1 MILELL
7 TNEFLN
13 RFKHEKRA
21 QVCLWFDEKEEFARL
36 IPFFEQYLN
45 EQTYPP
51 FKLLVYDPSNLRGQI
66 WIKHQ
71 IYSVLSSLEEDQ
83 RGQQKFVIYLPL
95 SEDRLDSP
103 DDEGRNHLEL
113 LLEYRMTLP
122 HWRIGGKRPTIFS
135 FLRQAGVRL
144 PENPSEQRRLYDG
157 GRDSLLAKYV
167 AKFVNRRDDFWETIV
182 TPELIRSRLIG
193 DVEQTL
199 LDLAVA
205 PEPTWDSLLQKG
217 LAKELL
223 QVARERFG
231 IQTDESNPVAIVRDF
246 VTLLALTETYLG
258 YEEPSDFPFAER
270 LPPLAARER
279 CLQFL
284 RRWLRD
290 AESRPAWDRWVT
302 EVEQP
307 YNLSTWA
314 SNKNGL
320 SYGFPHLVRSRWER
334 TIRDFNEAA
343 AKISNTLAFFMRTQ
357 EAIEKEAEFAKAS
370 HTNMGAWT
378 ILARLGR
385 LVADC
390 QTGLIRVNEKAT
402 VQELAALYV
411 ELAPVIEQQHVRI
424 RFDAMQQSLP
434 SIGKVADRHYA
445 AYANL
450 LNQRFFDLYS
460 QQGSTEIE
468 GIKFVTDRLQQ
479 QIWQAHE
486 RRAIV
491 IVDALRFDCAIEIK
505 ELLDLE
511 VQVEPLRAALPTIT
525 PVGMTAMLPL
535 NGEMVQVNVQG
546 NQLQLKVGGKDL
558 SARANRLA
566 FLSSIG
572 ADCREITEIEEAPLE
587 SEGFGN
593 LLVVFGH
600 EEVDHIGHGNGNNL
614 IRHLD
619 REVHRIAQIIRK
631 LHGWGYAAVHVVTDH
646 GFILMDEENLPPE
659 VPCKREVC
667 QLLKERFALV
677 AAEADVPLVTFP
689 LPWNSSMRVAVP
701 PGMAF
706 FKTEKSFSHGGATLQ
721 ELIIPH
727 LISRSARQMKLMEI
741 EVVVPTLELLQASV
755 RLIIRPKALP
765 TGKSA
770 SSPLLPGFSQEL
782 GRTLRVDV
790 LRHGNSVL
798 PNSEAK
804 EVRLEPSDDEKRLTL
819 FFRTELGFEKGELLD
834 LVVMDA
840 DTREVLSPVELK
852 LSIGRN
858 I

>member
-1 MILELL
+1 MILEVL

-21 QVCLWFDEKEEFARL
+21 QVCLWFDEKGEFAHL
-36 IPFFEQYLN
+36 VPVFAQHLDEH
-45 EQTYPP
+45 PHAP
-51 FKLLVYDPSNLRGQI
+51 FKLLVYDPPSLRGQI

-71 IYSVLSSLEEDQ
+71 IHAALAALSEDK
-83 RGQQKFVIYLPL
+83 RLQQKFVIYLPL

-103 DDEGRNHLEL
+103 DEEGRNHLEL
-113 LLEYRMTLP
+113 LVEYRLTLP
-122 HWRIGGKRPTIFS
+122 PWRIGGKRPTVFS

-144 PENPSEQRRLYDG
+144 PDNPSEQRRLYDG
-157 GRDSLLAKYV
+157 GSDSLLAKYV
-167 AKFVNRRDDFWETIV
+167 AKFADRSREFWDTIV
-182 TPELIRSRLIG
+182 TPELVQSRLVG

-205 PEPTWDSLLQKG
+205 PEATWSTLQEKG
-217 LAKELL
+217 LKNELL
-223 QVARERFG
+223 QVVSERFG
-231 IQTDESNPVAIVRDF
+231 FETEESDPAAIVREF
-246 VTLLALTETYLG
+246 VALLALTETYLG
-258 YEEPSDFPFAER
+258 YGEPSDFPFANR
-270 LPPLAARER
+270 LPPLATRDR

-302 EVEQP
+302 EVERQ

-314 SNKNGL
+314 SNRTGL
-320 SYGFPHLVRSRWER
+320 SFGFPHLVRSRWEK
-334 TIRDFNEAA
+334 TIGDFNEAT
-343 AKISNTLAFFMRTQ
+343 AKISDTLAFFKRAQ
-357 EAIEKEAEFAKAS
+357 EAVEKEAEFARAS
-370 HTNMGAWT
+370 HTDTGAWT
-378 ILARLGR
+378 MLARLGR
-385 LVADC
+385 LVTDC
-390 QTGLIRVNEKAT
+390 QVGLKRIDQKTT
-402 VQELAALYV
+402 VRELAALYV
-411 ELAPVIEQQHVRI
+411 ELAPIIEQQHLRI
-424 RFDAMQQSLP
+424 RFVAMQQSLP

-445 AYANL
+445 AYANS
-450 LNQRFFDLYS
+450 LNQRFFDLYR
-460 QQGSTEIE
+460 QQSSTDIE
-468 GIKFVTDRLQQ
+468 GIPFVTDRLQQ
-479 QIWQAHE
+479 QLWEAHE
-486 RRAIV
+486 RRAII

-505 ELLDLE
+505 ELLDSE

-525 PVGMTAMLPL
+525 PIGMTAMLPL
-535 NGEMVQVNVQG
+535 NGDMVQLKVQG

-558 SARANRLA
+558 CARANRLA

-572 ADCREITEIEEAPLE
+572 ADCRDITEIEEAASQP
-587 SEGFGN
+587 EGLGK

-619 REVHRIAQIIRK
+619 REVHRLSQIIRK
-631 LHGWGYAAVHVVTDH
+631 LHGWGYGCVHVVTDH
-646 GFILMDEENLPPE
+646 GFILIDEEKLPPE

-677 AAEADVPLVTFP
+677 SAESDVPLVTFP
-689 LPWNSSMRVAVP
+689 LPWSSSMKVAVP

-706 FKTEKSFSHGGATLQ
+706 FKAEKSFSHGGATLQ

-727 LISRSARQMKLMEI
+727 LVSKSEPQMRLMDV
-741 EVVVPTLELLQASV
+741 EVIVPTFELLQASV
-755 RLIIRPKALP
+755 RVIIRPKATAGTTNL
-765 TGKSA
+765 TSQ
-770 SSPLLPGFSQEL
+770 LLPGFTQEL

-790 LRHGNSVL
+790 LREGTSVL
-798 PNSEAK
+798 PHGEPK
-804 EVRLEPSDDEKRLTL
+804 EMRLEPNDDEKRVTV

-834 LVVMDA
+834 LEVRDA
-840 DTREVLSPVELK
+840 ETRELVSPLGLK